1 MIEHA
6 ASRAPAQIEREPRRI
21 EPEPRRFAVARR
33 QRHVFAEGRGFA
45 LAAERQMQFL
55 RRAARVFAGG
65 DPDLA
70 EDMVQEALI
79 ELWDRDFSRFDAS
92 DDRELRKVLME
103 RMRFVK
109 AREKLDWGTDWRVE
123 DDPDELAKEPSGG
136 DEMEPSEAMR
146 AALDEEDK

>member
-1 MIEHA
+1 MRHA
-6 ASRAPAQIEREPRRI
+6 TERVPSGTELEPGRI
-21 EPEPRRFAVARR
+21 APEPRRFAVARR
-33 QRHVFAEGRGFA
+33 QRHIFAEGLGFA

-109 AREKLDWGTDWRVE
+109 AREKLQWGSEWRVE
-123 DDPDELAKEPSGG
+123 DDPDELEAKASAREG
-136 DEMEPSEAMR
+136 MEPSEAMR
-146 AALDEEDK
+146 AALDEEEE